1 MKEEKIENVDQ
12 YLKKMRFKEI
22 GKFFIK
28 KKQFIVECDEEVLSL
43 DKMIY
48 IHTVDDEILRVGT
61 SKNELRSRMK
71 SWETDVTKSLNN
83 QKSGT
88 PLLEGKEWNKLLKNK
103 IGILYGRQG
112 TVVKT
117 PVGEI
122 NIYLSEESYLI
133 GKHQPKMCKDRSRH
147 KL

>member
-12 YLKKMRFKEI
+12 YLKKMRFKKI

-28 KKQFIVECDEEVLSL
+28 DKKFIVECDEEFLSL

-48 IHTVDDEILRVGT
+48 IHTIEGEILRVGT

-112 TVVKT
+112 TVIKT

>member
-1 MKEEKIENVDQ
+1 MG
-12 YLKKMRFKEI
+12 FKVM

-28 KKQFIVECDEEVLSL
+28 NKQFIVECDEEFLSL
-43 DKMIY
+43 KKMIY
-48 IHTVDDEILRVGT
+48 IHTIDGEILRVGT

-88 PLLEGKEWNKLLKNK
+88 PILEGQEWNKLLKNK
-103 IGILYGRQG
+103 TGILYGRQG
-112 TVVKT
+112 TVIKT

-133 GKHQPKMCKDRSRH
+133 GKHQPIMCKDRSRH

>member
-1 MKEEKIENVDQ
+1 MDKRIKNIDQ
-12 YLKKMRFKEI
+12 YLKKMGFKEM

-28 KKQFIVECDEEVLSL
+28 NKQFIVECDEEFLSL
-43 DKMIY
+43 KKMIY
-48 IHTVDDEILRVGT
+48 IHTIDGEILRVGT

-88 PLLEGKEWNKLLKNK
+88 PILEGQEWNKLLKNK
-103 IGILYGRQG
+103 TGILYGRQG
-112 TVVKT
+112 TVIKT

-133 GKHQPKMCKDRSRH
+133 GKHQPIMCKDRSRH